1 MMVGT
6 TRVCMLGLGSDLFH
20 CLHTNDVVRSIPVDE
35 VSRVLKAVL
44 QAVCSPIVAT
54 QWDSLAVSPPK
65 LHPTCSTSQTVDHID
80 TMPMPYLEAYAQ
92 AQTLSVLS

>member
-1 MMVGT
+1 MVVGT
-6 TRVCMLGLGSDLFH
+6 TCVCMLGLGSDLFH

-35 VSRVLKAVL
+35 VSRFLKAVL

-65 LHPTCSTSQTVDHID
+65 LHPTCNNSQTVDHRH
-80 TMPMPYLEAYAQ
+80 YAYA
-92 AQTLSVLS
+92 LSRGLCPSANLISA